1 MRETFLQ
8 RLLHA
13 ADSLRELF
21 PLSGEDVCLWLS
33 IGLVDGIVNG
43 GGCGHMGS
51 FLSWA
56 PGGFVYC
63 RQDGLRQQLLRIG
76 GDAFLCLSIGHAA
89 LLVNDRMIGHGDS
102 TFLPCGRF
110 IS

>member
-13 ADSLRELF
+13 ADGLRELF

-33 IGLVDGIVNG
+33 IGLVGGIVNG

-56 PGGFVYC
+56 RGALFTVGRTACRKKARTREIALPGRAWLLEGQAVVFF
-63 RQDGLRQQLLRIG
+63 GLLLP
-76 GDAFLCLSIGHAA
+76 
-89 LLVNDRMIGHGDS
+89 LLFFEQR
-102 TFLPCGRF
+102 LK
-110 IS
+110 